1 MKLTGLVFLF
11 IAILLLAFGWGLSQV
26 DGLSPETRGLLLA
39 GAAGLLVA
47 CGLGFAL
54 LTSRMV
60 AKPLHGV
67 VASLERIGQ
76 GDFDSV
82 IEHGRRDEIGSLF
95 EAVERMQRTL
105 AERSSADQ
113 QFARDV
119 QRITGALNQTST
131 SLMIA
136 DCDGVLVYAND
147 AFGRMLR
154 EAEADIR
161 QARPEFS
168 ADQLIGRHFGELHED
183 PDQQQS
189 VLDGLVGTYVH
200 QMRLG
205 PRTFRLTANPV
216 LGNGGE
222 RIGTVIEWVDRSA
235 EVVAEAELDELLDAV
250 AHGDF
255 SRRIDLR
262 GKDGVFLDLFEG
274 MNHLCEIVSSALGDL
289 ARVLKAMAGADLTQ
303 TIDARYKGQF
313 AELKQDTNGTV
324 AQLERLVAQILDAT
338 DAINSAS
345 HEIAAGNADL
355 SERTEQQASSL
366 EETSSS
372 MEQFNASI
380 QQTAENAA
388 SAQRLVSEA
397 NGKAVAGGAQVS
409 RAVETMSHIQA
420 SSHRIADII
429 GMIDSIAFQTNI
441 LALNAAV
448 EAAQAGEHG
457 RGFAVVATEVRNLAQ
472 RSADAAKEIKTLI
485 GESVAQVDA
494 GADLVR
500 EAGATIEGMVGGFQQ
515 VVGLVTE
522 IAAAAREQGT
532 GVDQMTQ
539 AIQQM
544 DDVAQRNAALVEQAA
559 AASAS
564 LEEQAQRLRET
575 IAVFGLMD
583 TEERRELEAGERCDD
598 VDFDEFVYIHKQWS
612 KRLRRVVEG
621 RTEPQDPEVVS
632 CDDRCTLGQ
641 WIYGEGRRF
650 EAASAYQALRE
661 KHAQFHRCAGD
672 ILRHVIQGER
682 EQALHSLAEGF
693 GPLSEQTIAQIR
705 ELAEECRGGRL
716 ACSSIGVGW
725 PRRLR
730 VGRDGPTAAGTGT
743 RYRRRAWTGPIIRHR
758 IAARTHVP

>member
-1 MKLTGLVFLF
+1 MPKPLQHWMGSLAMKLTGLVFLF
-11 IAILLLAFGWGLSQV
+11 IAVLLLAFAWGLSQI
-26 DGLSPETRGLLLA
+26 DGLQLQTRYLLLA
-39 GAAGLLVA
+39 GAGGLLVV

-60 AKPLHGV
+60 TRPLRRV
-67 VASLERIGQ
+67 VATLERIGQ
-76 GDFDSV
+76 GDFDSA
-82 IEHGRRDEIGSLF
+82 IEHGRRDEIGSLL
-95 EAVERMQRTL
+95 ETVERMQQTL
-105 AERSSADQ
+105 ADRASADQ
-113 QFARDV
+113 RLAREM

-136 DCDGVLVYAND
+136 DRNGLLVYAND
-147 AFGRMLR
+147 AFSRMLR

-161 QARPEFS
+161 QVRPGFS
-168 ADQLIGRHFGELHED
+168 AEPLIGRHFGELHED
-183 PDQQQS
+183 PDRQQS
-189 VLDGLVGTYVH
+189 VLDGLIGTYVH

-205 PRTFRLTANPV
+205 PRSFRLTANPV
-216 LGNGGE
+216 WDTDGARL
-222 RIGTVIEWVDRSA
+222 GTVIEWVDRTA

-255 SRRIDLR
+255 SRRIDLA
-262 GKDGVFLDLFEG
+262 GKEGLFLDLFEG
-274 MNHLCEIVSSALGDL
+274 MNHLCEIVSSAVNDL

-313 AELKQDTNGTV
+313 AELKHDTNGTV

-380 QQTAENAA
+380 QHTAENAA

-397 NGKAVAGGAQVS
+397 NDKAVAGGAQVA
-409 RAVETMSHIQA
+409 RAVETMSSIQA

-448 EAAQAGEHG
+448 EAAQAGEQG
-457 RGFAVVATEVRNLAQ
+457 RGFAVVATEVRKLAQ
-472 RSADAAKEIKTLI
+472 RSADAAKEIKALI
-485 GESVAQVDA
+485 SESVAQVDA
-494 GADLVR
+494 GAELVR
-500 EAGATIEGMVGGFQQ
+500 EAGTTIEGMVGGFQQ

-522 IAAAAREQGT
+522 IADAAREQGT

-559 AASAS
+559 AAAAS
-564 LEEQAQRLRET
+564 LEEQVQRLRET
-575 IAVFGLMD
+575 IAVFNLME
-583 TEERRELEAGERCDD
+583 TQERSELELGDRCED
-598 VDFDEFVYIHKQWS
+598 VDFDEFVYVHKQWS

-621 RTEPQDPEVVS
+621 RAEPQDPEAVS

-641 WIYGEGRRF
+641 WIYGEGQRF
-650 EAASAYQALRE
+650 EAAGAYQVLRD

-672 ILRHVIQGER
+672 VLRHVIQGER
-682 EQALHSLAEGF
+682 EQALHWLAEGF
-693 GPLSEQTIAQIR
+693 APLSEETIAQIHA
-705 ELAEECRGGRL
+705 LAEECRGGRL
-716 ACSSIGVGW
+716 A
-725 PRRLR
+725 
-730 VGRDGPTAAGTGT
+730 
-743 RYRRRAWTGPIIRHR
+743 
-758 IAARTHVP
+758 